1 MEIVVGIL
9 GILVVLWAANKM
21 FKFFS
26 KVESYTEQNPWSY
39 DYLKPYT
46 EFEPVYI
53 VLVAVAV
60 TLCLILIIGPRQFSD
75 LVLGIFG
82 N

>member
-1 MEIVVGIL
+1 
-9 GILVVLWAANKM
+9 VLWAANKM

-26 KVESYTEQNPWSY
+26 KVENYTEQNPWSY
-39 DYLKPYT
+39 DYLKSYI

-60 TLCLILIIGPRQFSD
+60 TLCLILIIGPQQFSD